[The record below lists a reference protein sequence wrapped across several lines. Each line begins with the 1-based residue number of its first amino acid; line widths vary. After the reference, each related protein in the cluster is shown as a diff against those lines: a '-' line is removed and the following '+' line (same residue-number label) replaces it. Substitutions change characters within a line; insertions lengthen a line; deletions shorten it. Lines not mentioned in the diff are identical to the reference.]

1 MRSNCTSWVC
11 APSPGGADKP
21 AKGRSTLSLPPPT
34 LSTRKTAHSAN
45 SPPKARPKQ
54 AHGPLSEPKGRVSP
68 SNKATHNASNAQPKT
83 HNHPGNNAVRLSIH
97 QAVASNSTP
106 KPYLMRFIHSPAL
119 GIQRLE
125 VAPTT
130 SSNTPEPQAKANNVN
145 PPTTTSPVW
154 EINNN
159 TPANGAATQGP
170 TMRADNIPIT
180 NTPPKRPAGKRFKRP
195 CKRACSPAG
204 ACKVYTSNI
213 DRASN
218 AKSTAKLISTQGF
231 CNHMAKLAP
240 TKPATTPNRV

>member
-1 MRSNCTSWVC
+1 MLYGTIYLLMFFSMFPPQPRL
-11 APSPGGADKP
+11 
-21 AKGRSTLSLPPPT
+21 TLSPYTT
-34 LSTRKTAHSAN
+34 LFRS
-45 SPPKARPKQ
+45 
-54 AHGPLSEPKGRVSP
+54 
-68 SNKATHNASNAQPKT
+68 
-83 HNHPGNNAVRLSIH
+83 HPGNNAVRLSIH

-195 CKRACSPAG
+195 CKRACMPAG
-204 ACKVYTSNI
+204 ACKVYTSNM
-213 DRASN
+213 DKASN
-218 AKSTAKLISTQGF
+218 ANKTAKLINTQGF

-240 TKPATTPNRV
+240 TKPATIPSKVYTTDTPNTYTAAIDSPRRLESAWSVSFCPAIMLNKIGTIGKTQR